1 MQNFEQLK
9 DLLARPKRIVITSH
23 ANPDGDALGA
33 SLGLFHY
40 LKKQNSQHRI
50 TIIMPTEM
58 PQFLN
63 WMRDFDQ
70 VLVYENTRNFS
81 AKILKDA
88 EMIFALDYNDLARIE
103 GMSSLVGNSKA
114 YKVMIDHHIEPKD
127 FCHAMLSDTSAGST
141 CQLVY
146 EFIELMG
153 DKQLMDVTIL
163 NALYVG
169 ILTDT
174 GGFRYATSA
183 RLFRIVA
190 NMLENG
196 VDNNKLT
203 DLVFNS
209 YTVKSFNLLAYCIS
223 ECLELMEDC
232 NTGIIT
238 ISQADHKKYNIQR
251 GDLEGVVNFILKIR
265 KMRCAAL
272 ITERRDIVK
281 LSLRSK
287 GDFSVQKI
295 CAEHFNGGG
304 HKNASGGASKK
315 PFNEVIAQFKSVIR
329 DQYKEELTQKLVVE
343 L

>member
-1 MQNFEQLK
+1 MQNFEQLR
-9 DLLARPKRIVITSH
+9 DLLTSPKRIVITSH

-33 SLGLFHY
+33 SLGLYHY
-40 LKKQNSQHRI
+40 LKKQGHRI
-50 TIIMPTEM
+50 TVIMPTEM

-63 WMRDFDQ
+63 WMKDFDK
-70 VLVYENTRNFS
+70 VLVYENTRMFS
-81 AKILKDA
+81 AQILKEA
-88 EMIFALDYNDLARIE
+88 EVIFALDYNDLGRIE
-103 GMSSLVGNSKA
+103 GMSSLVGNSNA

-127 FCHAMLSDTSAGST
+127 FCNAVLSDVTASST
-141 CQLVY
+141 CQLIY
-146 EFIELMG
+146 EFIEMMDG
-153 DKQLMDVTIL
+153 IDQLDESIL

-196 VDNNKLT
+196 IDNNKLT

-223 ECLELMEDC
+223 DCLELMEEY

-295 CAEHFNGGG
+295 CSEHFNGGG
-304 HKNASGGASKK
+304 HKNASGGAIKK
-315 PFNEVIAQFKSVIR
+315 PFKDVIAQFKEVITQ
-329 DQYKEELTQKLVVE
+329 QYKEELTKELVVE